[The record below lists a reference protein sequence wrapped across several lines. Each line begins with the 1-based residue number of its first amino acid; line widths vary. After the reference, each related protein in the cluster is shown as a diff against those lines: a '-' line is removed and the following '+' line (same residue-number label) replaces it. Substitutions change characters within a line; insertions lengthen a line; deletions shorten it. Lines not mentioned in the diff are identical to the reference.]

1 MHQLRQRAT
10 PNLSNFTAAC
20 EPFNKLENLITSF
33 LQVQNEDLTHE
44 KLQIFNRLWS
54 INFSGDSLLV
64 FSTGRSPNLFCQ
76 LWVRG
81 PCCMCIEYSVSCS

>member
-1 MHQLRQRAT
+1 
-10 PNLSNFTAAC
+10 
-20 EPFNKLENLITSF
+20 

-44 KLQIFNRLWS
+44 KLQMFNRLWS

-76 LWVRG
+76 LWVSDAVYRIVNNYIFAR
-81 PCCMCIEYSVSCS
+81 MCIARLSICS